1 MLLFDRVLMFLG
13 SPSANCQIAQVHLLV
28 WQHPRRLLLANWS
41 ALLSPPSPCS
51 LRSQDT
57 SWLLPKLFPLP
68 RGLLYI
74 SKALL
79 KYHLLQAVLLLHLL
93 HVLPSFCPS
102 LIKPLS
108 CPSTT
113 PEPPNFPPSQY
124 LPHCRPSQPHL
135 LWCFP
140 SLLWSVHAGFL
151 CSLPL
156 SAGPLHRLCQ
166 SSAWNAPLPSH
177 SCCPP
182 PKLFLPGTLQLS
194 YSALLH
200 IWDITFLLWFL
211 GYPLSPWPQES
222 KHCNL
227 NA

>member
-1 MLLFDRVLMFLG
+1 MLPFDRVLIFLG
-13 SPSANCQIAQVHLLV
+13 SPSANCQIAQIHLLV

-74 SKALL
+74 SKAPV
-79 KYHLLQAVLLLHLL
+79 KYHLLQAVLLHLL
-93 HVLPSFCPS
+93 RFLPSFCPS

-113 PEPPNFPPSQY
+113 PEAPNFPPSQH

-140 SLLWSVHAGFL
+140 SLLWSVHTGSL
-151 CSLPL
+151 CSFPL
-156 SAGPLHRLCQ
+156 SAGLCTGCV
-166 SSAWNAPLPSH
+166 SLLPGMLLSPHIPAVPHLNCSFLAPCSFLTLPSFT
-177 SCCPP
+177 S
-182 PKLFLPGTLQLS
+182 GT
-194 YSALLH
+194 
-200 IWDITFLLWFL
+200 
-211 GYPLSPWPQES
+211 
-222 KHCNL
+222 
-227 NA
+227 